1 MHRILV
7 VTLGGTIC
15 SAVENKDTIKLRTA
29 PDKKLFEAVKGKNEL
44 SYVTPILY
52 SSENADEDYFRKAL
66 SAIVAECEKDKPD
79 GMLILHGTDSMAYFA
94 QLAVRVLSYL
104 NIPILITGSKL
115 PLDDAHS
122 DAVRNVSYAMGLLN
136 AACEGRTGA
145 NTFGVIYSDDM
156 MEDTV
161 FIHANRVTDANFTG
175 DFGKFAGKP
184 KLTTLKEKDVKAYL
198 ESPIK
203 KILTIPD
210 VPGYPFDEINAERY
224 DAILIEG
231 FHSGTASTRGLPDLI
246 RRAKDKGVKCY
257 LGPVHKSKVLYEST
271 RELMKAGAEPLY
283 EMPFEG
289 CWAEVVIR

>member
-29 PDKKLFEAVKGKNEL
+29 PDKKLFEAFKGKNEL
-44 SYVTPILY
+44 SYITPILY

-66 SAIVAECEKDKPD
+66 SAIIAECEKDKPS
-79 GMLILHGTDSMAYFA
+79 GILILHGTDSMVYFA

-104 NIPILITGSKL
+104 NIPVLITGSKL
-115 PLDDAHS
+115 PMDDPHS
-122 DAVRNVSYAMGLLN
+122 DAVRNVSYAMGLLG

-184 KLTTLKEKDVKAYL
+184 NLTILKEKQVKAYL

-210 VPGYPFDEINAERY
+210 VPGYAFDAIDVEKI
-224 DAILIEG
+224 DAILIEA
-231 FHSGTASTRGLPDLI
+231 FHSGTASTRGLPELI
-246 RRAKDKGVKCY
+246 RRAGEKGVKSY
-257 LGPVHKSKVLYEST
+257 IGPSHKSKVLYEST
-271 RELMKAGAEPLY
+271 RELIKAGVEPLN
-283 EMPFEG
+283 EMPIEG